1 MFYGSLFRYRIF
13 GDTVKFAELL
23 NATGEG
29 RDLFYFHFI
38 SSSAM
43 LGMKIH
49 VSMETKILLDSL
61 GSFILEPRGL
71 IVWEVRVQGTQLVL
85 QTIHRFHNWFSQSWR
100 RPLLGPSPG

>member
-1 MFYGSLFRYRIF
+1 M
-13 GDTVKFAELL
+13 KFAELL

-29 RDLFYFHFI
+29 KELSYFHFI

-43 LGMKIH
+43 IGMKIH

-71 IVWEVRVQGTQLVL
+71 IVWEVGVQRTQVVL
-85 QTIHRFHNWFSQSWR
+85 
-100 RPLLGPSPG
+100 

>member
-1 MFYGSLFRYRIF
+1 M
-13 GDTVKFAELL
+13 KFAELL

-29 RDLFYFHFI
+29 KKVSYFHFI

-43 LGMKIH
+43 IGMKIH

-71 IVWEVRVQGTQLVL
+71 IVWEVGVQGTQVVL
-85 QTIHRFHNWFSQSWR
+85 QTIHRFHNRF
-100 RPLLGPSPG
+100 